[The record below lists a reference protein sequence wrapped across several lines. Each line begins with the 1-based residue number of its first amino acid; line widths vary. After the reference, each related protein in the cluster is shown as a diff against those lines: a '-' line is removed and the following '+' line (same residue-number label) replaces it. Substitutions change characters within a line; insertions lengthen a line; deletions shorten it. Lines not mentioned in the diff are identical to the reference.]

1 MLASYLL
8 MMAGGVF
15 ISSISQILLKKSAE
29 KNIDATGF
37 KEQYLN
43 KLVIIG
49 YFLLFIAMLIP
60 LYTYQFVPLK
70 YGAVI
75 ESLGYVFIMVISA
88 IFLKE
93 KITKK
98 KLLVNL
104 IIVAGVIIFNLRII

>member
-1 MLASYLL
+1 MLVSYLL
-8 MMAGGVF
+8 MMVGGVF
-15 ISSISQILLKKSAE
+15 LSAISQILLKKSAE
-29 KNIDATGF
+29 KNVDATGF

-43 KLVIIG
+43 KLVIVG
-49 YFLLFIAMLIP
+49 YLLLFVAMLIP

-75 ESLGYVFIMVISA
+75 ESLGYVFIMILSA

-98 KLLVNL
+98 KLLGNL
-104 IIVAGVIIFNLRII
+104 IIIAGVVMFNLKIF